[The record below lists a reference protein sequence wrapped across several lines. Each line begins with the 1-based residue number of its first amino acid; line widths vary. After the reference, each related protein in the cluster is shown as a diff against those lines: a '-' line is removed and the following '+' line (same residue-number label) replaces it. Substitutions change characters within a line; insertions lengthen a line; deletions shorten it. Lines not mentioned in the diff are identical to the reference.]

1 MRAYKRSARV
11 AQLIQEQVAKIFQDI
26 KELNTGL
33 VTVTQVKLTDDLQ
46 TCRIFYSVIGS
57 DEDKKNAKKVLE
69 EKLKFIR
76 FQLAQNMDLRRTP
89 TIDFK
94 YDDSSEKAAKV
105 FEILEKIENEKK

>member
-1 MRAYKRSARV
+1 MNDNVSY
-11 AQLIQEQVAKIFQDI
+11 
-26 KELNTGL
+26 
-33 VTVTQVKLTDDLQ
+33 
-46 TCRIFYSVIGS
+46 
-57 DEDKKNAKKVLE
+57 

-76 FQLAQNMDLRRTP
+76 YQLAQTVDLRRTP

>member
-1 MRAYKRSARV
+1 M
-11 AQLIQEQVAKIFQDI
+11 I
-26 KELNTGL
+26 
-33 VTVTQVKLTDDLQ
+33 
-46 TCRIFYSVIGS
+46 
-57 DEDKKNAKKVLE
+57 KKNAKSVLN

-76 FQLAQNMDLRRTP
+76 YQLAQTVDLRRTP